1 MKHILIDFGIPFRFT
16 KTGLYNYN
24 VAIAKY
30 ITKYQDKFK
39 ILYLKDVYFFSQIY
53 GFIGK
58 LLYIIWLNLFLPFY
72 VKKYKIELIHF
83 TNYLMPFIPLPVE
96 SIVTIHDLRSL
107 NHEVRE
113 RKCITLYRIY
123 RKIIILNSLKRATKI
138 IALSKHTHNDI
149 IKYYGKKYENKIEI
163 IPLGI
168 ESCKE
173 MKAQS
178 FDDYYSNYGVIKYKY
193 IIMPG
198 PLAPRKN
205 HSDAILMFF
214 KHKDYF
220 RKRKIKLVI
229 MGSGEM
235 EQNLRKLIMQLNL
248 KEDIIMTGY
257 IPKEHLFCLY
267 RYAMAG
273 LFLSSYEGFGLPIL
287 EMLLMKVITVMSDNS
302 SIREASG
309 GIGYFI
315 KTHSIDEI
323 FERVTY
329 ILEHKDEV
337 NMLKEKGVIYASKHT
352 WQLTIDKT
360 VALYEE
366 LLSV

>member
-1 MKHILIDFGIPFRFT
+1 MKHILIDFGIPFKFT

-24 VAIAKY
+24 LTLAKY
-30 ITKYQDKFK
+30 ISKYQDKFK
-39 ILYLKDVYFFSQIY
+39 ILHLKDVYLFSKMY

-58 LLYIIWLNLFLPFY
+58 ILYNTWLNFYLPFCII
-72 VKKYKIELIHF
+72 KYKIELIHF
-83 TNYLMPFIPLPVE
+83 TNYLMPFIPLPIKT
-96 SIVTIHDLRSL
+96 IVTICDLRSL
-107 NHEVRE
+107 NPEVRE
-113 RKCITLYRIY
+113 RKCLILYRAY
-123 RKIIILNSLKRATKI
+123 RKFIILNSLKRASKI
-138 IALSKHTHNDI
+138 IAISKYTRYEI
-149 IKYYGKKYENKIEI
+149 IKNFGKKYEDKIEI

-168 ESCKE
+168 ESCEE
-173 MKAQS
+173 MKTQS
-178 FDDYYSNYGVIKYKY
+178 FDDYCSNYGVIKYKY

-220 RKRKIKLVI
+220 QKRKIKLVI

-235 EQNLRKLIMQLNL
+235 ERNLQKLVTQLNL
-248 KEDIIMTGY
+248 KEDIILTGY

-287 EMLLMKVITVMSDNS
+287 EMLLMKVVVVMSDNTA
-302 SIREASG
+302 IRETSG

-323 FERVTY
+323 FERIAY

-360 VALYEE
+360 VALYKEV
-366 LLSV
+366 S